1 MFLTLPRVR
10 SAPPLSA
17 GSLSGLEPV
26 APAWLPP
33 SLARDP
39 SLGSA
44 AVPSLGDP
52 LAAPPPPEPSSSA
65 VDDLILPLS
74 GLPPVPA
81 HLVQAIKANKFVDLA
96 DLLPENLRELQFDQA
111 KDSKAKEESKKKK
124 AAIAST
130 LDWSVA
136 FTTFMAVSA
145 HCQPERAFALAA
157 YFSIVLNLA
166 RDIGGQAWSRYD
178 RLFRQAASVSS
189 SLPWH
194 RREPDI
200 WLMAIPDP
208 GGSLLPSARP
218 PSQSSLPPAVR
229 APPSS
234 DQTDI
239 CRRWNQGRCNFPKC
253 KYRHVCFVC
262 ESQHLTRSCPLL
274 TPAARLSDRRGE
286 PQPPA

>member
-1 MFLTLPRVR
+1 MGY
-10 SAPPLSA
+10 PLQWFR
-17 GSLSGLEPV
+17 GYLSRL
-26 APAWLPP
+26 
-33 SLARDP
+33 RF
-39 SLGSA
+39 
-44 AVPSLGDP
+44 
-52 LAAPPPPEPSSSA
+52 A

-81 HLVQAIKANKFVDLA
+81 HLVQAIEANKSVDLA
-96 DLLPENLRELQFDQA
+96 DLLPENLWELQFDQA
-111 KDSKAKEESKKKK
+111 KDSKAKEESKKKM

-136 FTTFMAVSA
+136 FTTFMAVFA

-157 YFSIVLNLA
+157 YFSIILNLA
-166 RDIGGQAWSRYD
+166 RDIGGQAWSHYNC
-178 RLFRQAASVSS
+178 LFRQAASVSS

-194 RREPDI
+194 HWEPDI

-218 PSQSSLPPAVR
+218 SSQSSLPPAVR

-262 ESQHLTRSCPLL
+262 ESQHLTRFCPLL
-274 TPAARLSDRRGE
+274 PPVARLSDRRGE

>member
-10 SAPPLSA
+10 YAPPLSA

-166 RDIGGQAWSRYD
+166 RDIGGQAWNRYD

-218 PSQSSLPPAVR
+218 SSQSSLPPAVR

-234 DQTDI
+234 NQTDI
-239 CRRWNQGRCNFPKC
+239 CRRWN
-253 KYRHVCFVC
+253 
-262 ESQHLTRSCPLL
+262 
-274 TPAARLSDRRGE
+274 
-286 PQPPA
+286 